1 MLLHA
6 IENNVPFGW
15 VGMDAFYGQQPWL
28 RGRINREGII
38 YVADIP
44 ANTRVWLSPPK
55 VGIPEQKGTRGR
67 VPTKVRVLEGEPRP
81 IEVRK
86 LKDQLEESQ

>member
-1 MLLHA
+1 MFPLAGSEWMHFMA
-6 IENNVPFGW
+6 NNRGFEIESTEMG
-15 VGMDAFYGQQPWL
+15 Y
-28 RGRINREGII
+28 I